1 MHSVNRAIVVALITF
16 GASVVGMLLQWLVP
30 PDVLTASKSSV
41 GAMVGLVTLLLAL
54 VLGLLVFTAFSV
66 FTMQQSEAQS
76 LGPVIAEIEL
86 ALEHYGPDA
95 VGGRAGLRAAL
106 ERSRV
111 RFFGDSKRG
120 PQPFTF
126 EEMKATLQGLNS
138 YFDSLKPAT
147 DSQRRWLASAWDLAK
162 KYQDTQMLM
171 ARQLAAPF
179 PPYVLAVVVCWASAL
194 FLGNGLAATPNTV
207 TVLAHLAGA
216 IAVASAI
223 FLIMELSSPYTGV
236 IRLSSAGIDRV
247 LTALGEVGAQARPLE
262 FKRPEEGAAAL
273 VPPASSS
280 PG

>member
-1 MHSVNRAIVVALITF
+1 MNSLNRAIVVALITF
-16 GASVVGMLLQWLVP
+16 GASAVGMALQSVVP
-30 PDVLTASKSSV
+30 ADILTQSKVTV

-66 FTMQQSEAQS
+66 FTTQQSEAQS
-76 LGPVIAEIEL
+76 LGPVIAEIEV
-86 ALEHYGPDA
+86 ALDRYGPEA

-111 RFFGDSKRG
+111 RFFGDSKQG

-126 EEMKATLQGLNS
+126 EEMKATLRGLNS
-138 YFDSLKPAT
+138 YFDSLKPVT

-179 PPYVLAVVVCWASAL
+179 PPYVLVVVVCWASAL
-194 FLGNGLAATPNTV
+194 FLGNGLVATPNAV
-207 TVLAHLAGA
+207 TALAHLAGA
-216 IAVASAI
+216 IAVASAT
-223 FLIMELSSPYTGV
+223 FLILELSSPYTGV
-236 IRLSSAGIDRV
+236 IRLSPAGIDRA
-247 LTALGEVGAQARPLE
+247 LAALGEVEASPLE
-262 FKRPEEGAAAL
+262 PRRPEEAATTPVL
-273 VPPASSS
+273 PASSS

>member
-1 MHSVNRAIVVALITF
+1 MNSLNRAIVVALITF
-16 GASVVGMLLQWLVP
+16 GASAVGMALQSVVP
-30 PDVLTASKSSV
+30 ANILTQSKVTV

-66 FTMQQSEAQS
+66 FTTQQSEAQS
-76 LGPVIAEIEL
+76 LGPVIAEIEV
-86 ALEHYGPDA
+86 ALDQYGPEA

-111 RFFGDSKRG
+111 RFFGDSKQG

-126 EEMKATLQGLNS
+126 EEMKATLRGLNS
-138 YFDSLKPAT
+138 YFDSLKPVT

-179 PPYVLAVVVCWASAL
+179 PPYVLVVVVCWASAL
-194 FLGNGLAATPNTV
+194 FLGNGLVATPNAV
-207 TVLAHLAGA
+207 TALAHLAGA
-216 IAVASAI
+216 IAVASAT
-223 FLIMELSSPYTGV
+223 FLILELSSPYTGV
-236 IRLSSAGIDRV
+236 IRLSPAGIDRV
-247 LTALGEVGAQARPLE
+247 LAALGEVEASPLE
-262 FKRPEEGAAAL
+262 PRRPEEAATTPVL
-273 VPPASSS
+273 PASSS

>member
-1 MHSVNRAIVVALITF
+1 MNSLNRAIVVALITF
-16 GASVVGMLLQWLVP
+16 GASAVGMALQSVVP
-30 PDVLTASKSSV
+30 ADILTQSKVTV

-66 FTMQQSEAQS
+66 FTTQQSEAQS
-76 LGPVIAEIEL
+76 LGPVIAEIEV
-86 ALEHYGPDA
+86 ALDQYGPEA

-111 RFFGDSKRG
+111 RFFGDSKQG

-126 EEMKATLQGLNS
+126 EEMKATLRGLNS
-138 YFDSLKPAT
+138 YFDSLKPVT

-179 PPYVLAVVVCWASAL
+179 PPYVLVVVVCWASAL
-194 FLGNGLAATPNTV
+194 FLGNGLVATPNAV
-207 TVLAHLAGA
+207 TALAHLAGA
-216 IAVASAI
+216 IAVASAT
-223 FLIMELSSPYTGV
+223 FLILELSSPYTGV
-236 IRLSSAGIDRV
+236 IRLSPAGIDRV
-247 LTALGEVGAQARPLE
+247 LAALGEVEASPLE
-262 FKRPEEGAAAL
+262 PRRPEEAATTPVL
-273 VPPASSS
+273 PASSS